1 MDFPQF
7 RKALRAGRGNFHAEE
22 FLLYHKQISIR
33 KQKKVL
39 LTLRLRIACTNPTR
53 CLHQPDA
60 LPAPTRRVACTNP
73 TRCLHQPDALPAPTR
88 RVSEGIRP
96 SLTRRVGAVVLL
108 RTFAN

>member
-73 TRCLHQPDALPAPTR
+73 TRKRGNKALAYASGWCSRALTD
-88 RVSEGIRP
+88 ICKL
-96 SLTRRVGAVVLL
+96 SL
-108 RTFAN
+108 NKP